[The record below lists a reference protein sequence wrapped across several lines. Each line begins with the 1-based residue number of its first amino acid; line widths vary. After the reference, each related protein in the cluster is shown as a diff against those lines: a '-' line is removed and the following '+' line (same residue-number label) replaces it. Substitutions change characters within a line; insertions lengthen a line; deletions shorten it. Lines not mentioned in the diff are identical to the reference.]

1 MAGPWTVARYRSACA
16 SGRPLL
22 RGLMVALSILFIGV
36 ARPDSAQAQSDF
48 YAGKTV
54 TIVVGFGPGTG
65 YDIYARLLAR
75 HLPRQLEG
83 RPAVLTQN
91 MPGAGS
97 FTAASHLYN
106 TAPRDGTALGVIDQA
121 SPLSQTLGAPGFRAD
136 VTRFNW
142 IGRFTGNAA
151 VLFARSSAGFT
162 DMRETFA
169 KDMIISANGQNSRI
183 MTGTLKNLLGLRL
196 RILTGY
202 QSSAESLLALE
213 RGEVEAMTMPWSV
226 LRSEK
231 PKWLS
236 EKYLSLLLQM
246 GTESHPDLTAVPLV
260 TSLARTV
267 EEEKVLSLVSND
279 SRVGRSIMAP
289 PGLPADRVAQLR
301 SAFMNAMRDPAL
313 LEEAQRSG
321 LDLAPMEG
329 AALQEMIRASI
340 QVDPAVVA
348 RVKTLTDL
356 NP

>member
-1 MAGPWTVARYRSACA
+1 MTGSCTVATYRGACK
-16 SGRPLL
+16 SIPYLL
-22 RGLMVALSILFIGV
+22 RGVMAALCLIFVST
-36 ARPDSAQAQSDF
+36 AHPQSAQAQSDF
-48 YAGKTV
+48 YAGKTI

-75 HLPRQLEG
+75 HLPRMLEG

-106 TAPRDGTALGVIDQA
+106 VASRDGTALGVIDQA

-151 VLFARSSAGFT
+151 VLFARSNAGFT
-162 DMRETFA
+162 DMRETLA
-169 KDMIISANGQNSRI
+169 KDMIVSANGQNSRI

-236 EKYLSLLLQM
+236 DKYLTLLLQM
-246 GTESHPDLTAVPLV
+246 GTESHPDLMAVPLV
-260 TSLARTV
+260 TSLARTA

-279 SRVGRSIMAP
+279 SRVGRSVMAP
-289 PGLPADRVAQLR
+289 PGLPTERVAQLR
-301 SAFMNAMRDPAL
+301 SAFMNAMRDPVL

-321 LDLAPMEG
+321 LDLAPMDG
-329 AALQEMIRASI
+329 ATLQDMIRASI

-348 RVKTLTDL
+348 RVKTLTEL

>member
-1 MAGPWTVARYRSACA
+1 MTGLWTVARFRSACA
-16 SGRPLL
+16 SGRSLL
-22 RGLMVALSILFIGV
+22 RCLLVALSFLVIGG
-36 ARPDSAQAQSDF
+36 ARPDSALAQSDF

-54 TIVVGFGPGTG
+54 TVIVGFGPGTG

-75 HLPRQLEG
+75 HLPRMLEG
-83 RPAVLTQN
+83 RPAILTQN

-106 TAPRDGTALGVIDQA
+106 NAPRDGTVLGVIDQA

-136 VTRFNW
+136 VSRFNW
-142 IGRFTGNAA
+142 IGRLTGNAA
-151 VLFARSSAGFT
+151 VLFARSNAGFT

-169 KDMIISANGQNSRI
+169 KEMIIAANGQNSRI

-196 RILTGY
+196 RVLTGY

-231 PKWLS
+231 PKWIS
-236 EKYLSLLLQM
+236 EKYLTLLLQM

-260 TSLARTV
+260 TSLARTA
-267 EEEKVLSLVSND
+267 EEEKVLTLVSND

-289 PGLPADRVAQLR
+289 PGVPAERVAQLR
-301 SAFMNAMRDPAL
+301 SAFMNTMRDPIL

-329 AALQEMIRASI
+329 GALQEMIRASI
-340 QVDPAVVA
+340 QADPAVVA
-348 RVKTLTDL
+348 RVKTLTEL
-356 NP
+356 NQ

>member
-1 MAGPWTVARYRSACA
+1 MTGPLTVSTCRGACAYVLRMLRSAT
-16 SGRPLL
+16 P
-22 RGLMVALSILFIGV
+22 VLSFIFIGL
-36 ARPDSAQAQSDF
+36 AQPQAAQAQSDF
-48 YAGKTV
+48 YAGKTL

-83 RPAVLTQN
+83 KPSVLTQN

-106 TAPRDGTALGVIDQA
+106 MAPRDGTVLGVIDQA
-121 SPLSQTLGAPGFRAD
+121 SPLSQTLGATGFRAD
-136 VTRFNW
+136 VSRFTW

-151 VLFARSSAGFT
+151 ALFARSNANIT
-162 DMRETFA
+162 DMRETFSR
-169 KDMIISANGQNSRI
+169 DLIISANGQNSRI
-183 MTGTLKNLLGLRL
+183 MTGVLKNLLGLRL

-202 QSSAESLLALE
+202 QSSAESLLAME

-236 EKYLSLLLQM
+236 DKYINLLLQM

-260 TSLARTV
+260 TSLARTA
-267 EEEKVLSLVSND
+267 EEEKVLTLVSND
-279 SRVGRSIMAP
+279 SRVGRSVMAP
-289 PGLPADRVAQLR
+289 PGLPGERIAQLR

-329 AALQEMIRASI
+329 AALQDMIRASV
-340 QVDPAVVA
+340 QVDPALVA
-348 RVKTLTDL
+348 RVKALTEL
-356 NP
+356 NQ